1 MTSATVHVLPSG
13 VALSETESEVLPRY
27 EFDADF
33 QQKIAALTLR
43 DTQFA
48 QLTDGLIRPEF
59 FENIAHATLI
69 KIATDYFAK
78 YKKAPADKTVLASLM
93 KEAARTKIIPS
104 DILKLTAPVVHT
116 LFGVDIADREY
127 VADSCATF
135 ARHQAVSSAILSSV
149 ELVDRR
155 DFEAIGIKMR
165 RALDTGVNVGGG
177 AYDYAKMAK
186 ARTQDRKDRLAG
198 IRPPTGVTT
207 GYKALDDHLYHKGW
221 GRKELSVLM
230 GGAKAGKSMAMIGF
244 GVNAIAAGY
253 RTLYV
258 TLEVASGIIA
268 ERLDANISERTMSE
282 LGTYCHDVEERVT
295 AFMSKSAPFIIEEFP
310 TGTMR
315 ASDLRRLIEH
325 YKAQGT
331 TFDLVIVDYADLMAP
346 ERMTDNIQENSKSV
360 YVNLRGLAMQEG
372 FALLT
377 ATQTNREGAKK
388 AVATMTDVAEDFNKI
403 RIADVVISIN
413 SSEEER
419 TLKQC
424 RLFFAACR
432 NQRSGFSIRIEQD
445 FERGRF
451 CTKVLGED

>member
-1 MTSATVHVLPSG
+1 MTAATVSALPEG
-13 VALSETESEVLPRY
+13 VELSEKEAIPHY

-33 QQKIAALTLR
+33 QQKIAAMVLR

-48 QLTDGLIRPEF
+48 QLTDGLIRPEY
-59 FENIAHATLI
+59 FENAAHAALI

-78 YKKAPADKTVLASLM
+78 YKKAPGDKTTLTNLFKDALRLKTMPQELAKMTL
-93 KEAARTKIIPS
+93 ATVPAIFATDVS
-104 DILKLTAPVVHT
+104 DR
-116 LFGVDIADREY
+116 DY
-127 VADSCATF
+127 VADQCATF
-135 ARHQAVSSAILSSV
+135 ARHQAVTSAIMASV
-149 ELVDRR
+149 DLVERR
-155 DFEAIGIKMR
+155 DFDGINAKMR
-165 RALDTGVNVGGG
+165 KALDTGVSVNGGE
-177 AYDYAKMAK
+177 YDYAKMVK
-186 ARTQDRKDRLAG
+186 VRTQDRKDRLAG

-207 GYKALDDHLYHKGW
+207 GYKVLDDYLYHKGW

-244 GVNAIAAGY
+244 GVNAIAAGF

-258 TLEVASGIIA
+258 TLEVASDIIA
-268 ERLDANISERTMSE
+268 QRLDANISERTFPE
-282 LGTYCHDVEERVT
+282 IGAHPHEVEDAIS
-295 AFMSKSAPFIIEEFP
+295 AFMAKSAPFIIQEYP

-315 ASDLRRLIEH
+315 VSDLRRLIEH
-325 YKAQGT
+325 YKAQGVV
-331 TFDLVIVDYADLMAP
+331 FDLVIVDYADLMAP
-346 ERMTDNIQENSKSV
+346 ERVTDSVQENSKSV

-413 SSEEER
+413 CSEEER
-419 TLKQC
+419 ALKQA

-432 NQRSGFSIRIEQD
+432 NQRSGFSIRIGQD
-445 FERGRF
+445 IERGKF
-451 CTKVLGED
+451 ATHVIGED